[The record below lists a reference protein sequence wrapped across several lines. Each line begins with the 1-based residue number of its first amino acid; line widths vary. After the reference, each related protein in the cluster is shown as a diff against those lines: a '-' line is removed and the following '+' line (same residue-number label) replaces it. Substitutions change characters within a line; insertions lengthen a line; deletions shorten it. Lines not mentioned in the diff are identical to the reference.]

1 VAYVPGIAL
10 AALATLVFGAVLGP
24 EAPVI
29 ALGAATALAVTWFVR
44 LGEKETTAL
53 AIAGS
58 FSAVSALFGGPLVGG
73 VLLLESGIGLGAA
86 LLPVLLPG
94 YVAAAVGY
102 LIFVGFGDWGGLDA
116 PGLVVPD
123 LPLYEGT
130 HLLDLLV
137 AVAVGALTALVV
149 VVIDRFAS
157 RLAGEGDR
165 RLGMASFLLAGGL
178 AIGLIALLADGLGAD
193 SQDVLF
199 SGQASIPNLI
209 AESSTG
215 VVLVLIAAKAIAY
228 AVSLASGFRGGPIF
242 PAIFLGI
249 GLATLPVVWFDVSP
263 TLAIAVGTAAGTAAA
278 TRLLLTSMLFA
289 TLLVGAQGLDAV
301 PAAVLAAVAAW
312 LTATAL
318 DRRNGTNP
326 PFRDAPAGA

>member
-1 VAYVPGIAL
+1 MG
-10 AALATLVFGAVLGP
+10 G
-24 EAPVI
+24 
-29 ALGAATALAVTWFVR
+29 
-44 LGEKETTAL
+44 
-53 AIAGS
+53 GS
-58 FSAVSALFGGPLVGG
+58 RRGG
-73 VLLLESGIGLGAA
+73 VGLGAA

-94 YVAAAVGY
+94 FVAAAIGY

-137 AVAVGALTALVV
+137 ALAVGVATALVV
-149 VVIDRFAS
+149 AVIDKLAS
-157 RLAGEGDR
+157 RLAGEGDH

-199 SGQASIPNLI
+199 SGQASIPALI

-215 VVLVLIAAKAIAY
+215 IVLVLILAKAIAY

-278 TRLLLTSMLFA
+278 TRPPH
-289 TLLVGAQGLDAV
+289 LDALRHAARRGSRTRCRPRGGAGGGRGV
-301 PAAVLAAVAAW
+301 ADCHGARPA
-312 LTATAL
+312 
-318 DRRNGTNP
+318 
-326 PFRDAPAGA
+326 